1 MITFLL
7 AIPLVL
13 LSMLS
18 TGGLRNHPPVAVNDE
33 VMVTGYTDYL
43 EIPVFANDYDPEG
56 QPIDVIALGKVD
68 RGKAELL
75 EGDAVAITPDYGLAF
90 NHTSTKPALIAHGT
104 YIISDGLLTSTG
116 EWYVWYQRA
125 KPAD

>member
-1 MITFLL
+1 MSTVL
-7 AIPLVL
+7 LVL
-13 LSMLS
+13 MLTW
-18 TGGLRNHPPVAVNDE
+18 TGIVPVSVPRNLPPVAVNDE

-75 EGDAVAITPDYGLAF
+75 EGDAVATPDYGLAF
-90 NHTSTKPALIAHGT
+90 DRNSTNPVLIAHGT